1 MHKARDTR
9 IYPQDKDVLKFSL
22 TDNGEFSSKAYM
34 NFLRPP
40 GCKRSLAE
48 IVWHSFL
55 PPNVSTFLW
64 KLIRHALPVDIRIA
78 TKGIHLASKC
88 RCCKV
93 LEIETIP
100 HIFLHS
106 EIAREVWRCFEEI
119 FRLPTHFSSIGQLL
133 NIWCPKVGKLS
144 QYEACRVAVAAFCLW
159 NIWAARCAATFEGT
173 AMKARQIC
181 LRAISQ
187 TQLLSITFSPKRS
200 SSPLHTNIIGILG
213 VQTKPV
219 AVKQGTWCI
228 WTRPNAATYKLNIDG
243 SARNGIITG
252 GGIIRDAGGHFVAA
266 FSAFYGHGTITS
278 T

>member
-1 MHKARDTR
+1 MRDALPVVEQFRSFLPNPLMHKARDTR
-9 IYPQDKDVLKFSL
+9 IFPQDKDVLKFSL

-93 LEIETIP
+93 LE
-100 HIFLHS
+100 
-106 EIAREVWRCFEEI
+106 
-119 FRLPTHFSSIGQLL
+119 
-133 NIWCPKVGKLS
+133 
-144 QYEACRVAVAAFCLW
+144 
-159 NIWAARCAATFEGT
+159 
-173 AMKARQIC
+173 
-181 LRAISQ
+181 
-187 TQLLSITFSPKRS
+187 
-200 SSPLHTNIIGILG
+200 
-213 VQTKPV
+213 
-219 AVKQGTWCI
+219 QGTWCI